1 MVASDQNQLDRGES
15 SPTHSHFIQIDA
27 LKTWSSIRKPHSHVL
42 MLITGGA
49 DATARGTQS
58 TQRQPNTER
67 EARGRRSMPD
77 SESPG
82 TLKAWSSIRQPH
94 SLVLML
100 ITDQA
105 DATARGTQSTQR
117 QPNTEPEAR
126 RRRSMPES
134 ESPADADADAGVVV
148 EKRNLP
154 GDQ

>member
-1 MVASDQNQLDRGES
+1 MVVSDQNQLDRGES

-27 LKTWSSIRKPHSHVL
+27 LKTWSSIHQPHSHVL

-67 EARGRRSMPD
+67 EARGRRSMP
-77 SESPG
+77 ESQPPPG
-82 TLKAWSSIRQPH
+82 
-94 SLVLML
+94 
-100 ITDQA
+100 
-105 DATARGTQSTQR
+105 
-117 QPNTEPEAR
+117 
-126 RRRSMPES
+126 
-134 ESPADADADAGVVV
+134 ADADVDAGVVV